1 MRTLN
6 SQNKEER
13 RGHREE
19 KRKKTQEENKY
30 KDKKINNL
38 SCLREKRIN
47 QKLKGEYKFI
57 QLFILV
63 KVYIYNY

>member
-13 RGHREE
+13 RGHRER
-19 KRKKTQEENKY
+19 KQKKTQENKY

-38 SCLREKRIN
+38 SFLREKRI
-47 QKLKGEYKFI
+47 KLKVEFTFI
-57 QLFILV
+57 QLFMLV

>member
-13 RGHREE
+13 RGHRER
-19 KRKKTQEENKY
+19 KQKKTQEENKY

-38 SCLREKRIN
+38 SFLREKRI
-47 QKLKGEYKFI
+47 KLKVEFTFI
-57 QLFILV
+57 QLFMLV

>member
-19 KRKKTQEENKY
+19 KNTIRKQIQGLKKQQQQSVIPE
-30 KDKKINNL
+30 KDYP
-38 SCLREKRIN
+38 ETE
-47 QKLKGEYKFI
+47 GKF
-57 QLFILV
+57 LILNAEITIT
-63 KVYIYNY
+63 KSI